1 MRKYLVDVYLPAA
14 GKHYDVYLPCGKR
27 IGEVT
32 LLLVGLAESLSGGSY
47 QGTADSVLINAAD
60 GEPYDRNMTV
70 FDAGIRNASRLILI

>member
-1 MRKYLVDVYLPAA
+1 MKKYLVDVYLPAV

-47 QGTADSVLINAAD
+47 KGTADAVLLSAAD
-60 GEPYDRNMTV
+60 GEPYDHNVTV
-70 FDAGIRNASRLILI
+70 FDAGIRNSSRLILI